1 MTNRIK
7 TKKNIEIQWNNLIK
21 QDKKEEEEEEII
33 TYSPVKY
40 SFI

>member
-21 QDKKEEEEEEII
+21 QDKKEEEEEII